1 MPLLFSVK
9 STFSPSTVTSTA
21 LEASEMKRSLV
32 VTSKDFSAGPVTVSA
47 TDAELESPSYI
58 SM

>member
-9 STFSPSTVTSTA
+9 SIFSPSTVTSTA

-32 VTSKDFSAGPVTVSA
+32 VTSKDFSAGPVTASA
-47 TDAELESPSYI
+47 TDAELESPS
-58 SM
+58 

>member
-9 STFSPSTVTSTA
+9 STFSPSMVTSTA

-47 TDAELESPSYI
+47 TDAELESPS
-58 SM
+58 